1 MVATGGLGMELCMAH
16 HVPPRSLPGFP
27 DAQRALGKTSLSGN
41 RRRARWRDDIYIYEW
56 DYQHGTV
63 EVYNLRGFHIGEFD
77 PNTGVK
83 IKDATPG
90 RRIDA

>member
-1 MVATGGLGMELCMAH
+1 MEPD
-16 HVPPRSLPGFP
+16 PPRHRKIQP
-27 DAQRALGKTSLSGN
+27 DVERYKRAIGKTSLSGN

-63 EVYNLRGFHIGEFD
+63 EVYDLRGIHIEELA
-77 PNTGVK
+77 PETGVK